1 MCALFSNRFQTTY
14 VHSQVIRNSVWW
26 LSVAWFVIFKW
37 LRCQQKVK
45 FVCVFFFLLSI
56 TKLIL
61 HFPFL
66 TWPVK
71 NGKNCNRPNYTVTS
85 TTNIRLIFRDYKE
98 KLRRNASAGTQHERL
113 CNYLRLLTH
122 SISSSI
128 LFYSLALKL
137 RVSATKFFVR
147 IDKYNFYDSFRV
159 LLFVS
164 NVKKKAFVSLKSP
177 TALLN
182 LGRWLLIV
190 LRISTLNCCN
200 GRFPQTFCALS
211 SQLYSR
217 MVAALYE
224 TIEQIWCFDG
234 SLRIQLLTQTKE
246 LHFGV
251 FGSPSFR
258 EIDHY
263 ENNTKLNE
271 STINSKSIGC
281 CAKSHQNPKRKTS

>member
-1 MCALFSNRFQTTY
+1 MAISCLIRDFQVVVVSTE
-14 VHSQVIRNSVWW
+14 SEI
-26 LSVAWFVIFKW
+26 
-37 LRCQQKVK
+37 C
-45 FVCVFFFLLSI
+45 VCFFFLLSI

-164 NVKKKAFVSLKSP
+164 NVKKSVCFAQISDSVAQFGPLI
-177 TALLN
+177 AHCFAHFNIELL
-182 LGRWLLIV
+182 
-190 LRISTLNCCN
+190 
-200 GRFPQTFCALS
+200 
-211 SQLYSR
+211 
-217 MVAALYE
+217 
-224 TIEQIWCFDG
+224 
-234 SLRIQLLTQTKE
+234 
-246 LHFGV
+246 
-251 FGSPSFR
+251 
-258 EIDHY
+258 
-263 ENNTKLNE
+263 
-271 STINSKSIGC
+271 
-281 CAKSHQNPKRKTS
+281 